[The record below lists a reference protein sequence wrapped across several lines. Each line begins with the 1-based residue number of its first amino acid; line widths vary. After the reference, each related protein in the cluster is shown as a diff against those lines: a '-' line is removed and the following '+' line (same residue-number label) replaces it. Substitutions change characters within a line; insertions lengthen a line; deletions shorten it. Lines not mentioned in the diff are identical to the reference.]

1 MFLNISLTVCW
12 KSVLIPVG
20 PEYEVDDLNDDQDYD
35 DASEDDEVAEVT
47 RKTYP
52 RQRGRY
58 LTGFFPWNF

>member
-1 MFLNISLTVCW
+1 M
-12 KSVLIPVG
+12 LIPVV
-20 PEYEVDDLNDDQDYD
+20 PEYEVDDLDDDQDYD
-35 DASEDDEVAEVT
+35 DDRIGGDDEVAEVT

>member
-1 MFLNISLTVCW
+1 M
-12 KSVLIPVG
+12 LIPVV
-20 PEYEVDDLNDDQDYD
+20 PEYEVDDLDDDQDYD